1 MVCVTR
7 ALFCCFQLSE
17 TPKKHLS
24 IVVLLGKVDLLGYL
38 YEILYCLQSS
48 ADTVQVSINH
58 LSFFDDA
65 PIYESDSVT
74 KLFVEYRFLDVAPEE
89 TETPY
94 ALPKP
99 KPNRDIN
106 FNFTKSKT
114 CRL

>member
-1 MVCVTR
+1 MLKC
-7 ALFCCFQLSE
+7 L
-17 TPKKHLS
+17 HD
-24 IVVLLGKVDLLGYL
+24 DLC
-38 YEILYCLQSS
+38 CLQSS